1 MSQTNIN
8 LIQNAHDDGDLS
20 QGSLSALTNIGDI
33 GNVLQQGM
41 GMQVEDL
48 QASEVVLINVLLD
61 NSVSMSSEQD
71 AVRTGFDELVKSL
84 TSSKQQENIVLLAST
99 LNDGV
104 VHAYMPLSAVPI
116 MDRTHYRI
124 HGGTPLYFET
134 LKLLATVVAKTKEF
148 ENNGI
153 QVRTITLIMTD
164 GGDTGGGNVDVTD
177 VSSVITDMLGSE
189 KHIVCGMG
197 FGDENTF
204 RNIFTQMGVASN
216 WILTAQ
222 STPSD
227 IRKAFQ
233 VFSRSAASAS
243 KSAANFAQTSMGGF
257 GN

>member
-1 MSQTNIN
+1 MSQSNLN
-8 LIQNAHDDGDLS
+8 LIHDAHNDGDLS

-41 GMQVEDL
+41 GMQVQDL

-61 NSVSMSSEQD
+61 NSGSMGGEEV

-84 TSSKQQENIVLLAST
+84 IGSKQ
-99 LNDGV
+99 
-104 VHAYMPLSAVPI
+104 YMPLTAVPI
-116 MDRTHYRI
+116 MDNNHYHI
-124 HGGTPLYFET
+124 HGGTPLYRET
-134 LKLLATVVAKTKEF
+134 LKLLATVIAKTKEF

-164 GGDTGGGNVDVTD
+164 GGDTGEGNIDATD
-177 VSSVITDMLGSE
+177 VSTVVTDMLGSE
-189 KHIVCGMG
+189 KHIICGMG
-197 FGDENTF
+197 FGDENYF
-204 RNIFTQMGVASN
+204 RTVFSDMGITTN

-243 KSAANFAQTSMGGF
+243 KSAANFAQTNMGGF
-257 GN
+257 GTP